1 MNIDDQT
8 AVGSELEQLKSR
20 FEEWRQHRKKGSRV
34 PKELWDSAIR
44 LSKDHS
50 VSELARTLRLDY
62 PKLKKRA
69 AALRHDSEKRETVPP
84 TFVEVGTTKPAVDAD
99 CILEFE
105 NSKGVKVKMH
115 FRRGSDLDFAALG
128 KAFWRNGG

>member
-1 MNIDDQT
+1 MAEDRRTVI
-8 AVGSELEQLKSR
+8 GSELEQLKNR
-20 FEEWRQHRKKGSRV
+20 FEEWREHRKKGARV

-50 VSELARTLRLDY
+50 VSELSRILRLDY
-62 PKLKKRA
+62 PKLKKRVG
-69 AALRHDSEKRETVPP
+69 ALRHNPEKGKIMPP
-84 TFVEVGTTKPAVDAD
+84 TFVEIGTTQPAVDAD

-105 NSKGVKVKMH
+105 NPKGVKVKIH
-115 FRRGSDLDFAALG
+115 FRRGSDLDFAALS